1 MFSLNFSQH
10 LFDILT
16 TEIERGKGVIDE
28 SIDLEHGTIEG
39 VELVLLAVVQVL
51 FQQGWLIMI
60 QDDNVFVIIPLAG
73 RRQRQFRWIGL
84 YQAILDAKALE
95 KLFQEVIEITY
106 VRIDNVILLRPHVS
120 ERRLAATYWTV
131 QIHFVQ
137 DLRES
142 RILMDCHN
150 MFYQSIG
157 RLLLVVS

>member
-60 QDDNVFVIIPLAG
+60 QDNNVFVIIPLAG

-95 KLFQEVIEITY
+95 KLFQEVSEITC
-106 VRIDNVILLRPHVS
+106 VGIDDVILLIAHIF
-120 ERRLAATYWTV
+120 ERR
-131 QIHFVQ
+131 
-137 DLRES
+137 
-142 RILMDCHN
+142 
-150 MFYQSIG
+150 
-157 RLLLVVS
+157 